1 MPNWNQNSAI
11 ITHEDPTQIDR
22 LVNGFKNERLFGEFL
37 PCPKELLDMGSPLSD
52 AEQAEANVE
61 KYGASDWY
69 QWCINNWGTK
79 WDVGEESDGIDRVDD
94 NKVKLSFDT
103 AWGPPVAF
111 YEYLDEELDFEIT
124 AFYLEEGQG
133 FAGKYSSESGDE
145 SFNFDGSEDLEDIPD
160 DIREFWDLDTICQWR
175 ADEEEDDDTVEDDAD
190 EDDTESDEDAER
202 QDGETPDGKKS

>member
-22 LVNGFKNERLFGEFL
+22 LIEGFKNERLFGEFL

-103 AWGPPVAF
+103 AWGPPIAF

-124 AFYLEEGQG
+124 AFYLEEGMG

-190 EDDTESDEDAER
+190 EDDTASNEDAER
-202 QDGETPDGKKS
+202 QDGEATDGEKS

>member
-1 MPNWNQNSAI
+1 MPNWNQNSVI

-22 LVNGFKNERLFGEFL
+22 LVEGFKNERLFGEFL

-61 KYGASDWY
+61 KYGAADWY

-79 WDVGEESDGIDRVDD
+79 WDVGEESDGIDRIDD

-103 AWGPPVAF
+103 AWGPPIAF
-111 YEYLDEELDFEIT
+111 YEYLDEELDFGIT
-124 AFYLEEGQG
+124 AFYLEEGMG

-175 ADEEEDDDTVEDDAD
+175 DDEEDEDTIQDDDSD
-190 EDDTESDEDAER
+190 EDDTADADPESADEEA
-202 QDGETPDGKKS
+202 PDGKKS